1 MVTAEQTTHAESVAR
16 ADVSIEANGVTK
28 FFGELAAV
36 NDLTFTV
43 KKGEVVGFLGPNG
56 SGKTTTM
63 RMLTSFYTP
72 DVGGIN
78 IDGLDTKDHDLA
90 TRERIGYLPEN
101 NPVYADLL
109 VNEYLDF
116 VADLRGLTKTV
127 RRENIAQTVEE
138 TGLQDVYTRPIGQL
152 SKGYKQRVGLAQAI
166 VHRPSILIL
175 DEPTEGLDPNQR
187 LTIRD
192 LIRSLGQERTVM
204 LSTHVMQEVE
214 NTCERILLI
223 SRGKLVADSPVK
235 DLLQRAQG
243 IRTVHIEVEGAEVE
257 RALESME
264 GGGVEA
270 LGHLVVLGGVLKG
283 QADFAAD
290 DVCFQQVAA
299 GGSQLFSKGQQG
311 WEDGDGG
318 VAEAAEVVVI
328 KGMAHGA
335 VGQGGVGQGRLVAGG
350 QDGGLGVAAQVVN
363 VILDDVAD
371 GLDRAG

>member
-264 GGGVEA
+264 GV
-270 LGHLVVLGGVLKG
+270 
-283 QADFAAD
+283 ADFERND
-290 DVCFQQVAA
+290 PV
-299 GGSQLFSKGQQG
+299 
-311 WEDGDGG
+311 DGRKRYT
-318 VAEAAEVVVI
+318 I
-328 KGMAHGA
+328 T
-335 VGQGGVGQGRLVAGG
+335 
-350 QDGGLGVAAQVVN
+350 
-363 VILDDVAD
+363 AD
-371 GLDRAG
+371 GHETDLRPEMFRLAKQRDWVLWELREDRARMEDVFYSLTAPDQQSQSSEDDE

>member
-1 MVTAEQTTHAESVAR
+1 MAAAGQVQANS
-16 ADVSIEANGVTK
+16 ADVSIEVSGVSK

-36 NDLTFTV
+36 NDLTFSV
-43 KKGEVVGFLGPNG
+43 NKGEVVGFLGPNG

-78 IDGLDTKDHDLA
+78 IDGLDTKDHDIA

-109 VNEYLDF
+109 VSEYLDF
-116 VADLRGLTKTV
+116 VADLRGLTKQG

-138 TGLQDVYTRPIGQL
+138 TGLQDVYMRPIGQL

-223 SRGKLVADSPVK
+223 SRGKLVADSTVK
-235 DLLQRAQG
+235 ELLQRAQG
-243 IRTVHIEVEGAEVE
+243 IRTVHIEVEGSDVE
-257 RALESME
+257 RPLTALD
-264 GGGVEA
+264 GV
-270 LGHLVVLGGVLKG
+270 
-283 QADFAAD
+283 ADIERHDSVDGRKRYTITAD
-290 DVCFQQVAA
+290 DNSTDLRPDIFRLAKQRDWVLWELREDRARMEDVFVSLTAD
-299 GGSQLFSKGQQG
+299 GQQAQSS
-311 WEDGDGG
+311 EDG
-318 VAEAAEVVVI
+318 E
-328 KGMAHGA
+328 
-335 VGQGGVGQGRLVAGG
+335 
-350 QDGGLGVAAQVVN
+350 
-363 VILDDVAD
+363 
-371 GLDRAG
+371 